1 MCKRRVK
8 LHFLM
13 AREMDSAH
21 SKVEASRINY
31 ECFGLATYS
40 KGESVQF
47 RQIPTVTAG
56 VPGLV
61 IKPAIILLLGT

>member
-1 MCKRRVK
+1 VQKK
-8 LHFLM
+8 GQIHFLM
-13 AREMDSAH
+13 AGEMDSAH